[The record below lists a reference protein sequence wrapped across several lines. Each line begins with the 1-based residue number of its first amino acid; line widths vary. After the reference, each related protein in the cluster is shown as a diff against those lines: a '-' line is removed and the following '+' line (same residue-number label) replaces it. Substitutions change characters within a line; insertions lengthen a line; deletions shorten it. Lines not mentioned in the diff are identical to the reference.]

1 LIDSAKRT
9 ALLDAALVELGEKGY
24 AGCTLEDAL
33 ALSQVSPAEFDAE
46 FADTDACLYAAYQQM
61 RAGFLQ
67 RVRSQCAN
75 NEDWTD
81 RVAVGLSLLLD
92 EIAAKPLLA
101 RVATRVFPAIRPSAY
116 RLYVEFLS
124 DFEPLMTEGREHSD
138 VDEELPEEVELLA
151 IGAAESLIF
160 SEIDAGR
167 TERLPKMLPEILFSV
182 LVPFIGPDRAAGRM
196 RSAAAAR

>member
-1 LIDSAKRT
+1 LIDPPHRA
-9 ALLDAALVELGEKGY
+9 ALLDAALIELGEKGY
-24 AGCTLEDAL
+24 ADCTLQDAL
-33 ALSQVSPAEFDAE
+33 AQSGVSPTEFEAE

-67 RVRSQCAN
+67 RARSECASQ
-75 NEDWTD
+75 EDWTD
-81 RVAVGLSLLLD
+81 RVALGLSLLLD
-92 EIAAKPLLA
+92 EIAAKPLVA

-116 RLYVEFLS
+116 QLYVEFLS
-124 DFEPLMTEGREHSD
+124 DFEPLMSEGREHSE
-138 VDEELPEEVELLA
+138 VDEELPAEVELLA

-167 TERLPKMLPEILFSV
+167 TEELPKMLPEILFSV